1 MTTAKSSM
9 TVAVV
14 VQLDKMPELGG
25 HELCCMA
32 LVGGVVA
39 ILLDTL
45 VGVLV
50 GMVMEE
56 LVGVLITLVFGILI
70 GVVEGGPLAVEVA

>member
-1 MTTAKSSM
+1 
-9 TVAVV
+9 
-14 VQLDKMPELGG
+14 MPELGG